1 MALAAE
7 WLGGGEGK
15 GGMGGGRIR
24 DQLGGYCSSP
34 GRDGKAV
41 GETWDSFWRR
51 IGTCFFVLFLFVV
64 VVFIFGH
71 TARECRIL
79 VPGPGMEPPPPLPA
93 TCSGSTES

>member
-1 MALAAE
+1 
-7 WLGGGEGK
+7 
-15 GGMGGGRIR
+15 MGGGRIR

-41 GETWDSFWRR
+41 GETWDSFWRL

-79 VPGPGMEPPPPLPA
+79 VPGPGMEPPPRSPPPA
-93 TCSGSTES
+93 VEAQSLNHWTAREVPQWDLLIE